1 MISLQQWRQIDTRI
15 TDSTNEA
22 KDNVK
27 FLYTLEKY
35 VEPLYKSN
43 PVCNHLRNL
52 KLLFSIPIPDV
63 NVREHSRIDECNKN
77 D

>member
-1 MISLQQWRQIDTRI
+1 MANVVSNNHMMSLQQWRQIDTRI
-15 TDSTNEA
+15 TDCTNEA

-43 PVCNHLRNL
+43 PVCT
-52 KLLFSIPIPDV
+52 SV
-63 NVREHSRIDECNKN
+63 
-77 D
+77 

>member
-1 MISLQQWRQIDTRI
+1 MHTMTSSIYPLQQWRQLDTRI
-15 TDSTNEA
+15 TDYTNEA

-43 PVCNHLRNL
+43 PV
-52 KLLFSIPIPDV
+52 SV
-63 NVREHSRIDECNKN
+63 W
-77 D
+77 

>member
-1 MISLQQWRQIDTRI
+1 MSNVVYINHMISLQQWRQIDTPI
-15 TDSTNEA
+15 TDCTNEA

-43 PVCNHLRNL
+43 PVC
-52 KLLFSIPIPDV
+52 
-63 NVREHSRIDECNKN
+63 
-77 D
+77 